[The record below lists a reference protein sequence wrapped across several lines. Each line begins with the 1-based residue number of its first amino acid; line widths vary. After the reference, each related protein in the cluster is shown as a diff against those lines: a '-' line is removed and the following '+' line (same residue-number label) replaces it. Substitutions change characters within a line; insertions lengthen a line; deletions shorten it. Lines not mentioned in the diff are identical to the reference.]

1 MAIRA
6 SRTSSS
12 ASASEATPPFALPP
26 SQAGFDID
34 GARRRLGGN
43 AALLVELLRT
53 FAGEHAGCAAE
64 VETLLREGK
73 LATAAAALHR
83 IKSAA
88 RIVGA
93 ESLATTAE
101 SLERDIRHGR
111 SIDTTAFASRLSEVV
126 DIIGK
131 HAGRVPPSR
140 NGDRSDANP
149 S

>member
-12 ASASEATPPFALPP
+12 ASASEATPLPP
-26 SQAGFDID
+26 SHVGFDID

-53 FAGEHAGCAAE
+53 FAVEHADCAAE

-111 SIDTTAFASRLSEVV
+111 PIDTNAFAGGLSEVIDV
-126 DIIGK
+126 IERY
-131 HAGRVPPSR
+131 AGRVPPAR
-140 NGDRSDANP
+140 NADRSDANP

>member
-12 ASASEATPPFALPP
+12 ASASEATPLPP

-53 FAGEHAGCAAE
+53 FAGEHADCAAE

-101 SLERDIRHGR
+101 ALERDIRHGR

-126 DIIGK
+126 DIIGR
-131 HAGRVPPSR
+131 HAGRAPPSR

>member
-1 MAIRA
+1 M
-6 SRTSSS
+6 
-12 ASASEATPPFALPP
+12 PPTQP
-26 SQAGFDID
+26 GFDID
-34 GARRRLGGN
+34 GARRRLSGN

-53 FAGEHAGCAAE
+53 FAMEHADCAAE
-64 VETLLREGK
+64 VETLLCEGK

-88 RIVGA
+88 RIIGA

-111 SIDTTAFASRLSEVV
+111 PVDTTAFASGLSDVV
-126 DIIGK
+126 DIIGR
-131 HAGRVPPSR
+131 HAGRVPPAR
-140 NGDRSDANP
+140 DADRSDANP

>member
-1 MAIRA
+1 LPA
-6 SRTSSS
+6 SQ
-12 ASASEATPPFALPP
+12 P
-26 SQAGFDID
+26 GFDID

-43 AALLVELLRT
+43 AALLAELLRT
-53 FAGEHAGCAAE
+53 FAMEHSDCAAE
-64 VETLLREGK
+64 VEALLQEGK

-88 RIVGA
+88 RIIGA

-111 SIDTTAFASRLSEVV
+111 PVDTTAFAGGLSDVV
-126 DIIGK
+126 DII
-131 HAGRVPPSR
+131 ARDADRVPPAR
-140 NGDRSDANP
+140 DGDRSDANP